1 MKLEINL
8 FKPKI
13 EVDIKHN
20 GETLSYPANV
30 FTRRPFEQGCDVFE
44 QINQYWEAQPADF
57 QDAVFAVYKRVDSAF
72 DGAMDGAEL
81 YSILNEC
88 ICELVRLHPLDRLEL
103 WLKLNPGIIVPSSVK
118 SELPDPTDNT
128 KTLGKTY
135 IVSDYYPL
143 IALAMFL
150 RVMVPIWG
158 EYVASIRKA
167 SEINKKEFIAMQLL
181 NKTGI
186 LECPAML
193 RLRFYI
199 DEITGSNENIDLDAV
214 MDGFSSEDIGFR
226 MVSLVC
232 ILRLCLVD
240 LTGANPHTHAVAVVF
255 KYLAQKVFNAP
266 ESRIVVKKEA
276 DDESGHPDK
285 HSILESYRRRTEISL
300 GDQAAF
306 GYYFENSFA
315 IAKRLEPSLTDDEI
329 SQSLMSAQNIEVGNV
344 GDVQLTIAGWVIKD
358 LITPHAPYYV
368 SDPHPLL
375 LGALEAVLW
384 KRGYK
389 YLAAVLT
396 SYAIIGNEEITVGN
410 ISSREQISPQ
420 LAEEIKYYYPYQW
433 GSVKKTSVPMQP
445 GVLES
450 IDHVVDDLVFNS
462 WRMTLRED
470 KVIELFGER
479 RRKLAVPSDIKNLL
493 AALIIDIEKRKY

>member
-1 MKLEINL
+1 MKLDINL

-13 EVDIKHN
+13 EVDIIHKE
-20 GETLSYPANV
+20 ETLSYPANV
-30 FTRRPFEQGCDVFE
+30 FTRRPFEQGYDVFE
-44 QINQYWEAQPADF
+44 QINQYWASQPMEF
-57 QDAVFAVYKRVDSAF
+57 QDRVFEVYKRVDAAF
-72 DGAMDGAEL
+72 DGAMDSEEL
-81 YSILNEC
+81 YIILNGC
-88 ICELVRLHPLDRLEL
+88 ICDLVRLHPLDRLEL

-150 RVMVPIWG
+150 RTMVPIWG
-158 EYVASIRKA
+158 EYIASIRKA

-181 NKTGI
+181 DGTGL
-186 LECPAML
+186 LECPAMI

-199 DEITGSNENIDLDAV
+199 DEVTGSSENIDWDMV
-214 MDGFSSEDIGFR
+214 MDGFSSEDMGFR

-240 LTGANPHTHAVAVVF
+240 LTGSNSHTHAVAVVF

-266 ESRIVVKKEA
+266 ESRIVVKKES

-300 GDQAAF
+300 GDQAGF
-306 GYYFENSFA
+306 TYYFENSFS

-329 SQSLMSAQNIEVGNV
+329 HQSMLTAQTIEAANI
-344 GDVQLTIAGWVIKD
+344 GDVQLTIAGWIIKD

-396 SYAIIGNEEITVGN
+396 SYAIIGNEEITIGN

-420 LAEEIKYYYPYQW
+420 LAEEIKFYYPFHW
-433 GSVKKTSVPMQP
+433 GTSKKTGAPIQP

-462 WRMTLRED
+462 WRMTMAEE
-470 KVIELFGER
+470 KVTELFGER
-479 RRKLAVPSDIKNLL
+479 RRKLAIPSDIKNLL
-493 AALIIDIEKRKY
+493 GSLIVDIEKRKY